1 MVLIIASIKIILFK
15 CLGWHRRSLIMPLTF
30 WRLEEES
37 CLSLRGIN
45 SEGNLVPSQIAEILW
60 ISGVASVPGGWESSA
75 GLIFLPSSIAF
86 HLLE

>member
-1 MVLIIASIKIILFK
+1 
-15 CLGWHRRSLIMPLTF
+15 MPLTF

-60 ISGVASVPGGWESSA
+60 ISGAASVPGVGNPQQGSFSSPA
-75 GLIFLPSSIAF
+75 A
-86 HLLE
+86 LLFIYWSNRTARERGGCSDLATKK